1 MFIFLPGKQ
10 MTLYTSCGL
19 CLISRVA
26 EPVCF
31 FTGSRFAL
39 PAPAP
44 ASIKT
49 QAFSY
54 FKNTAPSSLR
64 IWFFYFSPKLG
75 PELDLQNGSGQNIP
89 APAGSATLLMSQAK
103 ERVCCRAPG
112 PGYEWVEVSVA
123 RGSERQ
129 YSLAVSG

>member
-1 MFIFLPGKQ
+1 MIIFLPGKQ

-31 FTGSRFAL
+31 FT
-39 PAPAP
+39 
-44 ASIKT
+44 
-49 QAFSY
+49 
-54 FKNTAPSSLR
+54 
-64 IWFFYFSPKLG
+64 
-75 PELDLQNGSGQNIP
+75 
-89 APAGSATLLMSQAK
+89 LLMSQAK
-103 ERVCCRAPG
+103 ERVCRAPG

-129 YSLAVSG
+129 YSLSVSG